1 MTPPAWSAL
10 PEIDLKRTSTNP
22 FSTTVFGRTH
32 QGKGPL
38 PDCCSTFGLLGA
50 DESWRTAHCGLPFP
64 VTPCCHA
71 LGSAPGLSLS
81 KLMVSANAALA
92 AKTVA
97 TAMQVSFTM
106 APFRHSSRSQSRA
119 WTLGVYDTGSL
130 PAPPLASTSIMQCA
144 AARLL

>member
-1 MTPPAWSAL
+1 M
-10 PEIDLKRTSTNP
+10 DLKRTSTNP

-81 KLMVSANAALA
+81 KLRVSANAAVV
-92 AKTVA
+92 AKIVA
-97 TAMQVSFTM
+97 TAIQTSFTS
-106 APFRHSSRSQSRA
+106 APFRQAAGVRA
-119 WTLGVYDTGSL
+119 ELGRPSGPSL
-130 PAPPLASTSIMQCA
+130 AG
-144 AARLL
+144 